1 MVLYHD
7 WHSYEYVQ
15 MVIASKPDQYTCFIF
30 PAFFGYFPEM
40 NNDGSYLCKET
51 WLLFVTFILL
61 LNKISYE
68 ISIIFKRK
76 SEGQWTR
83 LITNVQIWSQ

>member
-30 PAFFGYFPEM
+30 PAFFGYFPEV
-40 NNDGSYLCKET
+40 NNNGSYLCKET

-68 ISIIFKRK
+68 ISIDCD
-76 SEGQWTR
+76 R
-83 LITNVQIWSQ
+83 LIQCEC